1 MGKTR
6 IHEIR
11 RFHLPCSKW
20 EEIIHHCSRKLTGRF
35 LPGEDHTKRAYGL
48 VAGALNGPDFLVELI
63 LPLKRNL
70 RAVEPYKSYMDRIM
84 ERSAIPSKTP
94 LSKRGWI
101 TDPEEL
107 RECYAICDARGFT
120 IAGSYHVHAVA
131 WSHDPQRDTPTKLDA
146 VLARNSG
153 LFTFI
158 VSMVDMKHPVI
169 RAFHEGIKDREVPIT
184 IERNPRRPCYAL
196 SSL

>member
-1 MGKTR
+1 MGKR
-6 IHEIR
+6 IKGIK

-20 EEIIHHCSRKLTGRF
+20 DEIIYHCNRKLAGRF
-35 LPGEDHTKRAYGL
+35 LPGEDRTKRAYGL
-48 VAGALNGPDFLVELI
+48 VAGTFDGPDFLISLI
-63 LPLKRNL
+63 LPLKKNL
-70 RAVEPYKSYMDRIM
+70 RAIEPYKGYMDRIM
-84 ERSAIPSKTP
+84 SQSAIPSKTP

-107 RECYAICDARGFT
+107 RECCKICDTQGLT

-131 WSHDPQRDTPTKLDA
+131 WSHDPLRDTPTKLDA

-158 VSMVDMKHPVI
+158 VSMVDVKHPVI
-169 RAFHEGIKDREVPIT
+169 RAFYEGIKDKEVPIT
-184 IERNPRRPCYAL
+184 IEPNP
-196 SSL
+196 